1 MGGAL
6 VYQSA
11 AGLTEIDAGA
21 AYYGR
26 PLDAAEAAKVTAPIH
41 TFLGTADGI
50 SADAVG
56 AMHQVFDD
64 NGVPNVFQ
72 LYDGAQHA
80 FFNDTRASYDQTAA
94 EDAWSK
100 TLAWFET
107 HLGT

>member
-11 AGLTEIDAGA
+11 AGLAEINAGA

-26 PLDAAEAAKVTAPIH
+26 PLDAAEAAKVIAPIY

-50 SADAVG
+50 SADLVG
-56 AMHQVFDD
+56 AMHKIFDD

-107 HLGT
+107 YLSA